1 VKSSNNGKELQ
12 IIHDFIAIKNINKR
26 TQIKRS
32 YQIHILII
40 EMVLVLFSF
49 KVIIKKVGY
58 LCEAF
63 TLLSDFNITF

>member
-1 VKSSNNGKELQ
+1 VNVKSSNNGKELQ

-49 KVIIKKVGY
+49 KVIKVGY
-58 LCEAF
+58 FCEAF
-63 TLLSDFNITF
+63 TLLLDFNITF